1 MINRGIKI
9 LCFVFLIS
17 ILLLFCYICPNFS
30 RPLKNEEDR
39 INTLILLRIIE
50 DGGNLD
56 TNVTR
61 AEFAKIIVRASEDK
75 DKISDNLSE
84 AVCSD
89 VSIDTPYAS
98 YIKNVIENGYMF
110 TYLGGIF
117 KPYDYVTFDDLSR
130 ACLRLLSYTN
140 EDFRGNQVIGRN
152 LKFRSIGLNENID
165 RNDAEI
171 ITKRDIING
180 IYNTLKEKS
189 KDSDEVYGKKIF
201 DKLII
206 DSDKEL
212 NAAEYVESNTKGPYF
227 AKSVDGLE
235 FPFEVTN
242 QNIYINAIKASFE
255 ELKSD
260 IINFGYAIY
269 YLDLNN
275 KIIHAYTER
284 QDVSAPIVVRKGY
297 IYKIYYAASNMLVPY
312 RVDIDKYKYMIDSEE
327 TKFAFSAS
335 GSFKEDDYIVYL
347 CNKMNDVTS
356 AYTGIDGKITYKDDE
371 TEPYHGSIIVAFGID
386 SIK

>member
-1 MINRGIKI
+1 MIYRSIKN
-9 LCFVFLIS
+9 LCF
-17 ILLLFCYICPNFS
+17 ILLIFILMLFCYICPSFS
-30 RPLKNEEDR
+30 RALKSEEDR
-39 INTLILLRIIE
+39 IDTLILLHIIE

-61 AEFAKIIVRASEDK
+61 AEFAKIIVRASENK

-84 AVCSD
+84 AVCND
-89 VSIDTPYAS
+89 VSINTPYAS

-130 ACLRLLSYTN
+130 ACLKLLSYAN

-152 LKFRSIGLNENID
+152 LKFRSLGLNENID
-165 RNDAEI
+165 RNDGEI
-171 ITKRDIING
+171 ITKRDIVNG

-189 KDSDEVYGKKIF
+189 KDSEEVYGKKIF
-201 DKLII
+201 DKLIV

-212 NAAEYVESNTKGPYF
+212 NATEYIESNTKGPYF
-227 AKSVDGLE
+227 AKSVDDLE
-235 FPFEVTN
+235 FPFEVTK
-242 QNIYINAIKASFE
+242 QNIFINAVKASME
-255 ELKSD
+255 ELKND
-260 IINFGYAIY
+260 IVDFGYAIY

-275 KIIHAYTER
+275 KIVHAYTER

-297 IYKIYYAASNMLVPY
+297 IYKIYYAASSMLVPY

-356 AYTGIDGKITYKDDE
+356 AYLESDGKVTHKDDE
-371 TEPYHGSIIVAFGID
+371 TEPYHGSIIVAFSID